1 MPKCNV
7 SVRENPQCGKEKWW
21 VCVGDIPVFG
31 PFDTKEAALAEAR
44 DRGLLSAQDWI
55 DTYSDKPKADMFASN
70 GQVDYH
76 VLYVSPDELVVS
88 FGRTVAVYLKP
99 TDADLDLKIGD
110 KIRINKNGEIH
121 RAPAMTLQVHF
132 GRQ

>member
-1 MPKCNV
+1 MSKFKV
-7 SVRENPQCGKEKWW
+7 SVRENPEDGKEKWW

-55 DTYSDKPKADMFASN
+55 DTYSGKSQTDPRADS
-70 GQVDYH
+70 GKDDYR

-88 FGRTVAVYLKP
+88 FGRAVAVYPKP
-99 TDADLDLKIGD
+99 TDTDLDLKIDD
-110 KIRINKNGEIH
+110 KVRVKNKEIY
-121 RAPAMTLQVHF
+121 RAPARSLQGHS
-132 GRQ
+132 R